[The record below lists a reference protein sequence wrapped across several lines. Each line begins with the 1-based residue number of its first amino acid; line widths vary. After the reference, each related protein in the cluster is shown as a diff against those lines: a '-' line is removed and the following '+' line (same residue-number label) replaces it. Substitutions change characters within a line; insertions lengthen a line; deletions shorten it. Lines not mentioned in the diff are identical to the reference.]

1 MLSRKRRHTLHSI
14 LEGLKG
20 SVIVEKIPTARV
32 RSKQI
37 SHESAQDAQLDS
49 KPIVFHPVENFARF
63 LLVPIPS
70 SCVPNIQSKGR
81 KAAARRKDRSYAS
94 VSESESSK
102 NTVRPKTEVQPTTSE
117 RNRSRSIAAQ
127 RPVQISLKRL
137 APAMRKAF
145 SGLPLTYV
153 PLEERN
159 VYTNPY
165 SVFVLYERQADE
177 RLFPNRVIHTDD
189 TQQWLAHC
197 EGTVEHRRIHFL
209 NIAPREHDGNCDIP
223 EATDFLEHL
232 NRTWL
237 TGHAGS
243 VRTLWLDSLRGF
255 LISGSYDTTIRLWD
269 LSENIVHLQ
278 RPEPKKQ
285 EADSSEQKAEDPMS
299 FHTGQSRCVC
309 KYRGHSA
316 NVLCLWVDQSRV
328 WPRVQPPKKR
338 QHQRAGEADAVPA
351 FLENLTFRFA
361 SGGADNTCYVWQVDS
376 RVPLW
381 MMKHWTSVTAVV
393 LCGYWCASGDQS
405 GEIKLWDLRDD
416 SPLLHKVLQGHT
428 DEITALRMNE
438 AYLVSSSKDGFVR
451 VWDLVSKLTTCLGQ
465 LAHLSPVLCMELRF
479 LRILTGCAD
488 GRVRVWNLLT
498 QNCQRVFLGNNRH
511 DPVLSLLAFDNR
523 IILNTQHNILDL
535 QFNKSV
541 WSFSQSRD
549 AVAEVPWTGP
559 TLPRA
564 EESPNER
571 PMSRAEIRYNGKG
584 ISKVI
589 NLRITEEN
597 EHSFTSGGLRKP
609 KIIMRGNSGQRL
621 QSLSSPRA
629 THASNC
635 ESRSGNCRSKSS

>member
-1 MLSRKRRHTLHSI
+1 
-14 LEGLKG
+14 
-20 SVIVEKIPTARV
+20 
-32 RSKQI
+32 
-37 SHESAQDAQLDS
+37 

-70 SCVPNIQSKGR
+70 SCAPNIYSKGR
-81 KAAARRKDRSYAS
+81 KATARREDKSYAS
-94 VSESESSK
+94 VGKSESSK
-102 NTVRPKTEVQPTTSE
+102 NVVRPKAEVQPTTSE

-127 RPVQISLKRL
+127 RPVQISLRRL
-137 APAMRKAF
+137 AAAMRKAF

-153 PLEERN
+153 PLEEQN
-159 VYTNPY
+159 VYANSY
-165 SVFVLYERQADE
+165 SVFVLYERQVDE
-177 RLFPNRVIHTDD
+177 RLCPNRVIHTDD

-209 NIAPREHDGNCDIP
+209 NIAPRDQAGKCEKR

-232 NRTWL
+232 NQTWL

-278 RPEPKKQ
+278 RPKTNKQ
-285 EADSSEQKAEDPMS
+285 EADSSAQKAEDPMS

-338 QHQRAGEADAVPA
+338 QHQRAGETDAVLA
-351 FLENLTFRFA
+351 FFDNLTFRFA
-361 SGGADNTCYVWQVDS
+361 SGGADNTCYDILSILRLGLNIHTDLFVFHLLVWQMDS

-381 MMKHWTSVTAVV
+381 MMKHSTSVTAVV

-405 GEIKLWDLRDD
+405 GEIKLWDLRDE
-416 SPLLHKVLQGHT
+416 SPLLHKGHT

-488 GRVRVWNLLT
+488 GRVRMWNLLT

-511 DPVLSLLAFDNR
+511 DPILSLLAFDNSLR
-523 IILNTQHNILDL
+523 MLKAFIIFKLKND
-535 QFNKSV
+535 
-541 WSFSQSRD
+541 
-549 AVAEVPWTGP
+549 
-559 TLPRA
+559 
-564 EESPNER
+564 
-571 PMSRAEIRYNGKG
+571 
-584 ISKVI
+584 
-589 NLRITEEN
+589 
-597 EHSFTSGGLRKP
+597 
-609 KIIMRGNSGQRL
+609 
-621 QSLSSPRA
+621 
-629 THASNC
+629 
-635 ESRSGNCRSKSS
+635 

>member
-1 MLSRKRRHTLHSI
+1 MLSKKRHFVLPSI
-14 LEGLKG
+14 LERLKG
-20 SVIVEKIPTARV
+20 SVTVGRIPSGRV
-32 RSKQI
+32 KSKQI
-37 SHESAQDAQLDS
+37 SHESAQDVQMDL

-70 SCVPNIQSKGR
+70 SCAPNIHSKGS
-81 KAAARRKDRSYAS
+81 KAAARRKDRSYSSA
-94 VSESESSK
+94 SESESSK
-102 NTVRPKTEVQPTTSE
+102 NVIRPKVEVKPTTSE

-137 APAMRKAF
+137 AAAMRKAF

-153 PLEERN
+153 PLEEKN
-159 VYTNPY
+159 VYVSPY
-165 SVFVLYERQADE
+165 SVFVLYESCFPEFGRMRIKQPKTVVKHMRYAFVCWCVSNKTGAYSRQVDE
-177 RLFPNRVIHTDD
+177 RLCPNRVIHTDD

-209 NIAPREHDGNCDIP
+209 NIAPREHDGKCDEP

-278 RPEPKKQ
+278 RPDTNKQ
-285 EADSSEQKAEDPMS
+285 EADSGAQKAEDPMS

-316 NVLCLWVDQSRV
+316 NVLCLWVDQSRF

-338 QHQRAGEADAVPA
+338 QHQRAGETDAVLA
-351 FLENLTFRFA
+351 FFDDLTFRFA
-361 SGGADNTCYVWQVDS
+361 SGGADNVCYVWQMDS
-376 RVPLW
+376 RAPLW
-381 MMKHWTSVTAVV
+381 MMKHSTSVTAVV

-416 SPLLHKVLQGHT
+416 SPLLHKLLQGHT
-428 DEITALRMNE
+428 DEITALRINE

-451 VWDLVSKLTTCLGQ
+451 VWDLVSKLTMCLGQ

-511 DPVLSLLAFDNR
+511 DPILSLLAFDNR

-535 QFNKSV
+535 QFNQSV

-559 TLPRA
+559 ILPRA
-564 EESPNER
+564 DEIPTARSI
-571 PMSRAEIRYNGKG
+571 SRAEIRYNKTG
-584 ISKVI
+584 ISKGI
-589 NLRITEEN
+589 DPIIIGQN
-597 EHSFTSGGLRKP
+597 EHSFTSKL
-609 KIIMRGNSGQRL
+609 
-621 QSLSSPRA
+621 
-629 THASNC
+629 
-635 ESRSGNCRSKSS
+635 E